1 MVIWFIRL
9 FFLIALIIVGSEL
22 GENFHQPETGM
33 IFGGSLAVLII
44 VFEALA
50 RKISL
55 RGLSSAVFG
64 LLLGIIMAK
73 ILIQPIKLL
82 PFSETTISGL
92 EILFMF
98 ILSYL
103 GIVLA
108 LRGKDEFN
116 IIIPYV
122 KFKRVDLKEENYILD
137 TSSIIDGRILDVI
150 KTGFLEGRFVIP
162 RFILT
167 ELQKISD
174 SQDPL
179 KRQRGRRGLEILNVI
194 KRESKID
201 LKIHAQDFEDIKD
214 VDVKLVRLAHI
225 LDAKVITTDYNL
237 NRICELEGIK
247 VLNVNELANAL
258 KPVFLPGEKLKI
270 KLIKEGKEYNQAVG
284 YLEDGTMVVVENAR
298 HLIGKEVEV
307 VVSSL
312 LQTPAGRIIFTKL
325 PNDFR

>member
-1 MVIWFIRL
+1 MLIWFIRL
-9 FFLIALIIVGSEL
+9 FFLISLTIIGSEL
-22 GENFHQPETGM
+22 GQSFQKPELGM
-33 IFGGSLAVLII
+33 ILGGVLAILVII
-44 VFEALA
+44 LEIFT

-73 ILIQPIKLL
+73 ILIQPVKFL
-82 PFSETTISGL
+82 PLSESMISGL
-92 EILFMF
+92 EIIF
-98 ILSYL
+98 IFVFSYL
-103 GIVLA
+103 GVVLA

-122 KFKRVDLKEENYILD
+122 KFKRIDLKEENYILD

-150 KTGFLEGRFVIP
+150 KTGFLEGRFIIP
-162 RFILT
+162 RFILA

-179 KRQRGRRGLEILNVI
+179 KRQRGRRGLEILNSI
-194 KRESKID
+194 KREPKID
-201 LKIHAQDFEDIKD
+201 LKIHAQDFEEIKD
-214 VDVKLVRLAHI
+214 VDAKIVRLAQM

-247 VLNVNELANAL
+247 VLNINELANAL
-258 KPVFLPGEKLKI
+258 KPIFLPGERLNI

-284 YLEDGTMVVVENAR
+284 YLDDGTMVVVENAKS
-298 HLIGKEVEV
+298 LIGKEVEV
-307 VVSSL
+307 IVSSI
-312 LQTPAGRIIFTKL
+312 LQTPAGRIIFCKL
-325 PNDFR
+325 PHEFR